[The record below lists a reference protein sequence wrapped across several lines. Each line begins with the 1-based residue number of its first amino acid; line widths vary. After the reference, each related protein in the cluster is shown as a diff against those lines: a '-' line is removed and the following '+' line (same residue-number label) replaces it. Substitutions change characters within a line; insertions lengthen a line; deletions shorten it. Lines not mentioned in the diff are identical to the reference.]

1 MAAAR
6 AVAQCGVRPRS
17 ASHCEVQLER
27 RTITSRLSQTSLS
40 QGQAMARQDDR
51 DYGRD
56 SRSGERYSRD
66 RRDRDR
72 YDESRDDYS
81 GRKHRSS
88 DGTSA
93 RGGTSYA
100 RDREQSPTS
109 SRYSPP
115 PSSRS
120 ASSHRYDDYADSRR
134 SASSSRWDQPRHDA
148 YRDTKRKRD
157 LNESAHEG
165 KSRRYE
171 RDHAPR
177 DGRRSRSP
185 RSPQSRPTNG
195 DTREPPARS
204 IQSVAAAGFASLP
217 SKPAFLP
224 ASTASS
230 AAQSPALDSPT
241 TPLTPS
247 ANAEDDKMRA
257 KRERLEAWRKEREA
271 KKALEEAKLRAQSV
285 AAAHSAAAPAPSASL
300 LKGSSTTTIDASRLK
315 GLATRNEALRKKGS
329 TSTSAMDDAADQ
341 PAKRQLKRLNLPPVD
356 PLLKPGAGGKVGS
369 GSDMEGDDAD
379 DDDDDGSDQVVDPKD
394 VTNAS
399 QMELDGDEEEED
411 PLDAFMNTVQSEV
424 KVVDAKDLKRLGV
437 TASRIKAPVMGQDED
452 EAPTNGT
459 AEGRDDLDELDKA
472 GAEDILALAAKK
484 IKKKEMPTV
493 DHSKVDYEP
502 FQKEFYHSPTDGE
515 EMTEEDA
522 ERLRMEL
529 DAIKVRGK
537 DCPKPLTRW
546 SACGLPANCLD
557 VIKKLEY
564 KAPTPIQSQAI
575 PAIMA
580 GRDIIGVAKTG
591 SGKTMAFL
599 LPMFRHIKAQRPV
612 EKMEGP
618 IGLIMTPTREL
629 AVQIYRESRPFL
641 KATGL
646 RAVCVY
652 GGAPISEQIAEMKKT
667 ADIVVATPGRMIDLL
682 TANQGR
688 VTNLRRVTYLVLD
701 EADRMFDMGFEPQV
715 MKIVNNV
722 RPDRQTVLFSATFPK
737 QMESLA
743 RKVLRNK
750 PVEITVGGRS
760 VVAAE
765 IEQIVE
771 VREEETKFNR
781 LLEILGQTYN
791 TDENVRTLIFV
802 DRQEAADDLL
812 KDLIRKGYMTM
823 SLHGGKDQVDRD
835 ATISDFKAGIV
846 PIVTATSVAARG
858 LDVKQLKLVINY
870 DAPNHMEDYVHRAG
884 RTGRAG
890 NKGTCVTF
898 ITPSQDRYA
907 RDIIAALKASKVS
920 VPSELQALADSF
932 QEMVSAGKAQ
942 AASSGF
948 GGKGLERLESDREK
962 TLRAQRSAYGEG
974 DDTEAPNGATADGEK
989 TKDLEIKV
997 QRGPPPSDD
1006 QLSGVRDFHI
1016 EVKKGAAPESIRE
1029 NKVGAGEDSQKPA
1042 TPAPPQENANAA
1054 AIAAAKASGADAG
1067 KLAQVLAKI
1076 NALAQEKKAQRA
1088 QEQESRER
1096 KPKDPDATDFHAIVP
1111 INDFPQKARWRCT
1124 NKETMSTLIAES
1136 GASITNKG
1144 VFYEKGKEPSAGE
1157 PPKLQLLIESND
1169 EEKVENAVRA
1179 IKQILLEATQA
1190 ALEAEQRNS
1199 STAPG
1204 RYNVV

>member
-1 MAAAR
+1 
-6 AVAQCGVRPRS
+6 
-17 ASHCEVQLER
+17 
-27 RTITSRLSQTSLS
+27 
-40 QGQAMARQDDR
+40 
-51 DYGRD
+51 
-56 SRSGERYSRD
+56 
-66 RRDRDR
+66 
-72 YDESRDDYS
+72 
-81 GRKHRSS
+81 
-88 DGTSA
+88 
-93 RGGTSYA
+93 
-100 RDREQSPTS
+100 
-109 SRYSPP
+109 
-115 PSSRS
+115 
-120 ASSHRYDDYADSRR
+120 
-134 SASSSRWDQPRHDA
+134 
-148 YRDTKRKRD
+148 
-157 LNESAHEG
+157 
-165 KSRRYE
+165 
-171 RDHAPR
+171 
-177 DGRRSRSP
+177 
-185 RSPQSRPTNG
+185 
-195 DTREPPARS
+195 
-204 IQSVAAAGFASLP
+204 
-217 SKPAFLP
+217 
-224 ASTASS
+224 
-230 AAQSPALDSPT
+230 
-241 TPLTPS
+241 
-247 ANAEDDKMRA
+247 
-257 KRERLEAWRKEREA
+257 
-271 KKALEEAKLRAQSV
+271 
-285 AAAHSAAAPAPSASL
+285 
-300 LKGSSTTTIDASRLK
+300 
-315 GLATRNEALRKKGS
+315 
-329 TSTSAMDDAADQ
+329 MDDLGDQ
-341 PAKRQLKRLNLPPVD
+341 PAKRQLKKLNLPPVD

-369 GSDMEGDDAD
+369 GSDMEGDDDND
-379 DDDDDGSDQVVDPKD
+379 DDEGDDGGVLACPGVSMQVD
-394 VTNAS
+394 
-399 QMELDGDEEEED
+399 DEEQDEED
-411 PLDAFMNTVQSEV
+411 PLDAFMNTVRSEV
-424 KVVDAKDLKRLGV
+424 KNVDDRDRRRLGIKE
-437 TASRIKAPVMGQDED
+437 SSIKAPVMGED
-452 EAPTNGT
+452 
-459 AEGRDDLDELDKA
+459 DDDDPASGATDRKDDTDELDNV
-472 GAEDILALAAKK
+472 GAEDIIALAAKK

-493 DHSKVDYEP
+493 DHAKTEYEV
-502 FQKEFYHSPTDGE
+502 FEKEFYHPPSE
-515 EMTEEDA
+515 VQEMSEEDA
-522 ERLRMEL
+522 EHLRMEL
-529 DAIKVRGK
+529 DAIKVRGR
-537 DCPKPLTRW
+537 DCPKPLTKW
-546 SACGLPANCLD
+546 SYCGLPANCLD

-564 KAPTPIQSQAI
+564 KAPTPIQAQAI
-575 PAIMA
+575 PAIMS
-580 GRDIIGVAKTG
+580 GRDLIGVAKTG

-641 KATGL
+641 RATGL

-667 ADIVVATPGRMIDLL
+667 TDIVVATPGRMIDLL

-688 VTNLRRVTYLVLD
+688 VTNLCRVTYLVLD

-750 PVEITVGGRS
+750 PVEVTVGGRS

-771 VREEETKFNR
+771 VREEETKFRR
-781 LLEILGQTYN
+781 LLELLGQTYN
-791 TDENVRTLIFV
+791 SDETARTLIFV
-802 DRQEAADDLL
+802 DRQEAADNLL
-812 KDLIRKGYMTM
+812 KELIRKGYMTM

-898 ITPSQDRYA
+898 ITPHQDQYA
-907 RDIIAALKASKVS
+907 RDIIAALRASKVS
-920 VPSELQALADSF
+920 VPSDLQALADSF
-932 QEMVSAGKAQ
+932 QKKVAAGKAQ

-974 DDTEAPNGATADGEK
+974 EEGDPASGTVNEGEK
-989 TKDLEIKV
+989 IKDLDIKV

-1006 QLSGVRDFHI
+1006 QLSGVRDMHI

-1029 NKVGAGEDSQKPA
+1029 NKVRPEEEADKHVVSSNSIEGTTGV
-1042 TPAPPQENANAA
+1042 NAEAL
-1054 AIAAAKASGADAG
+1054 AAAKAPGADAT

-1076 NALAQEKKAQRA
+1076 NALAEEKKAQRV
-1088 QEQESRER
+1088 QEQECRER
-1096 KPKDPDATDFHAIVP
+1096 KPKDPDATDYHAIVP

-1124 NKETMSTLIAES
+1124 NKETMSMLIADT

-1144 VFYEKGKEPSAGE
+1144 VFYEKGKEPSLGE

-1169 EEKVENAVRA
+1169 EEKVEHAVRS

-1190 ALEAEQRNS
+1190 VLEAEQRNPGS
-1199 STAPG
+1199 APG

>member
-1 MAAAR
+1 MARRDDYDYERRIRDRDSDRRRDHRDR
-6 AVAQCGVRPRS
+6 AVVGRS
-17 ASHCEVQLER
+17 DSNR
-27 RTITSRLSQTSLS
+27 RKHA
-40 QGQAMARQDDR
+40 G
-51 DYGRD
+51 D
-56 SRSGERYSRD
+56 SSAH
-66 RRDRDR
+66 RDRDR
-72 YDESRDDYS
+72 ERSPTHSRRSSPPHASYSTSSSSNSRYRDDY
-81 GRKHRSS
+81 
-88 DGTSA
+88 
-93 RGGTSYA
+93 
-100 RDREQSPTS
+100 DR
-109 SRYSPP
+109 RRSPP
-115 PSSRS
+115 PSRWDSRGRREDGRDLKRQ
-120 ASSHRYDDYADSRR
+120 RYDDDGPERR
-134 SASSSRWDQPRHDA
+134 GQT
-148 YRDTKRKRD
+148 RD
-157 LNESAHEG
+157 
-165 KSRRYE
+165 YQ
-171 RDHAPR
+171 
-177 DGRRSRSP
+177 RRSRSP
-185 RSPQSRPTNG
+185 PFQIRSSESSLPLRPGNPSSSG
-195 DTREPPARS
+195 IAS
-204 IQSVAAAGFASLP
+204 GLASLP
-217 SKPAFLP
+217 SRPAFLP
-224 ASTASS
+224 ASADGATASP
-230 AAQSPALDSPT
+230 AASSPASPF
-241 TPLTPS
+241 TPS
-247 ANAEDDKMRA
+247 SNAEDEKQRA

-285 AAAHSAAAPAPSASL
+285 AAAHSANAPGEYNASVSLPLSHANLCLFTVTSSA
-300 LKGSSTTTIDASRLK
+300 KTTATSIDASRLK
-315 GLATRNEALRKKGS
+315 GLAGRTNALSSRGS
-329 TSTSAMDDAADQ
+329 TSASAMDDVGDQ
-341 PAKRQLKRLNLPPVD
+341 PASKQLKKLNLPPVD

-369 GSDMEGDDAD
+369 GSDLEGDDED
-379 DDDDDGSDQVVDPKD
+379 DEDEVAEAPQPGASKESMQVDGKED
-394 VTNAS
+394 
-399 QMELDGDEEEED
+399 EED
-411 PLDAFMNTVQSEV
+411 PLDAFMSTVQTEV
-424 KVVDAKDLKRLGV
+424 SNVDASDRKRLGIKEP
-437 TASRIKAPVMGQDED
+437 RIKAPVMGQDEEDD
-452 EAPTNGT
+452 EAKGAPGVQ
-459 AEGRDDLDELDKA
+459 DDADELDQV

-484 IKKKEMPTV
+484 IKKKEMPAV
-493 DHSKVDYEP
+493 DHAKVDYES
-502 FQKEFYHSPTDGE
+502 FQKDFYHPPSEVE

-537 DCPKPLTRW
+537 DCPKPLTKW
-546 SACGLPANCLD
+546 SYCGLPASCLD

-575 PAIMA
+575 PAIMS

-599 LPMFRHIKAQRPV
+599 LPMFRHIKAQRAV

-618 IGLIMTPTREL
+618 VGLIMTPTREL
-629 AVQIYRESRPFL
+629 AVQIFRESRPFL

-760 VVAAE
+760 VVAPE

-771 VREEETKFNR
+771 VREEESKFHR

-791 TDENVRTLIFV
+791 SDESARTLIFV
-802 DRQEAADDLL
+802 DRQEAADNLL

-898 ITPSQDRYA
+898 ITPNQDRYA
-907 RDIIAALKASKVS
+907 RDIIAALKASKVA
-920 VPSELQALADSF
+920 VPRELQTLADTF
-932 QEMVSAGKAQ
+932 QEKVTAGKAQ
-942 AASSGF
+942 AAGSGF

-974 DDTEAPNGATADGEK
+974 EEVEGQSSAPADEK
-989 TKDLEIKV
+989 ASKDLDIKV
-997 QRGPPPSDD
+997 QRGPPPSED
-1006 QLSGVRDFHI
+1006 QLSGIHDLHI
-1016 EVKKGAAPESIRE
+1016 EVKKGAAPESIRD
-1029 NKVGAGEDSQKPA
+1029 NKVKAENEPDKPA
-1042 TPAPPQENANAA
+1042 APSGGSEGANAA
-1054 AIAAAKASGADAG
+1054 AIAAAKASGADAT

-1088 QEQESRER
+1088 QEHEQRER

-1124 NKETMSTLIAES
+1124 NKETMSMLIAET

-1144 VFYEKGKEPSAGE
+1144 VFYEKGKEPLPGE

-1169 EEKVENAVRA
+1169 EEKVEGAVRA

-1190 ALEAEQRNS
+1190 ALEAEQRHPG
-1199 STAPG
+1199 TAPG